1 MATKVAVAFANI
13 FMVRNSFNCF
23 YFSLKKKASLVEKVY
38 RSDDIFSLCDI
49 GREELITHFFKKAD
63 SHHATINFTAEISEN
78 KISFLD
84 TIVYKAN

>member
-1 MATKVAVAFANI
+1 MGTKVAVAFANI

-23 YFSLKKKASLVEKVY
+23 YFSQKKASLVEKVY
-38 RSDDIFSLCDI
+38 RSDDIFSLWDI
-49 GREELITHFFKKAD
+49 GREQLITHFFKKTN